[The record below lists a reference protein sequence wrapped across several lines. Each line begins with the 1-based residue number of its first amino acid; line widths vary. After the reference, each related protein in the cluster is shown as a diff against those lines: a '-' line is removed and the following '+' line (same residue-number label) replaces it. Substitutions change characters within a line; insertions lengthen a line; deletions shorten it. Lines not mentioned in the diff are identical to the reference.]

1 MSTHAFIAKKIGTD
15 KYKAIYCQFDGYL
28 SHVGKMLAEHY
39 DTTEKVDALLSLG
52 GIQSL
57 GEQIGPA
64 PEGLENREDEKYTV
78 AFKRDLDDDF
88 WNTEEMT
95 LDELLNNGIDECYV
109 YIFGGDE
116 RWIYSGFSDLE
127 DGFRDVKRALQFLV
141 SEEDP
146 YDLPIAESC
155 EKETILKL

>member
-1 MSTHAFIAKKIGTD
+1 MSTHAFIAKKTGTD

-28 SHVGKMLAEHY
+28 FHVGKILAEHY

-57 GEQIGPA
+57 GEQTGPA
-64 PEGLENREDEKYTV
+64 PEGLENGEDEKYTV

-116 RWIYSGFSDLE
+116 RWVYSGFSDLE
-127 DGFRDVKRALQFLV
+127 DRFRDVKRALELLAA
-141 SEEDP
+141 EEYP
-146 YDLPIAESC
+146 NGLPIAESC
-155 EKETILKL
+155 EEEQILKL

>member
-1 MSTHAFIAKKIGTD
+1 MSAHAFIAKKTGAD
-15 KYKAIYCQFDGYL
+15 KYKAIFCQFDGYL
-28 SHVGKMLAEHY
+28 SQVGKILAEHY

-64 PEGLENREDEKYTV
+64 PEGLKNREDEKYTV
-78 AFKRDLDDDF
+78 AFKRDLDDDS

-95 LDELLNNGIDECYV
+95 LDELIDNDIDECYV

-146 YDLPIAESC
+146 YDLPIAGPSE
-155 EKETILKL
+155 EETILKL